1 MGENVFTS
9 GPIRPL
15 SSQELGVDHL
25 TDYELLSDS
34 GHNLVYRAQMGG
46 KWVVLKAA
54 KPAEGER
61 TRNQLLLEREFEIMH
76 RLDSIYVVQTISMV
90 DDPQLGRAILM
101 EYIHGRPLD
110 RFIAEK
116 PSVAER
122 RRVAEELME
131 ALMSLHERQIVHGD
145 LKPSNILI
153 TDSGNHVRLIDFG
166 FADNEAY
173 IAKNIG
179 TSPSI
184 STEEQLPTDV
194 LLPERDIYALG
205 KILSLLFPHSVKPI
219 IRRCL
224 ASDRSRYTSV
234 RQVRAALHRYWRM
247 RWLLP
252 LILAFIVI
260 CAIIIH
266 ILPSQVIP
274 SQQPVVL
281 SQPAEDPI
289 KRSPED
295 VLRSFYSYSTVD
307 WALIDTI
314 YYRPYNCDWPDRIEE
329 QMLSDFPKEYSAKY
343 WHLLQNAKKY
353 FHQQTLPLRSG
364 ASKEF
369 IDQLNYTESAFD
381 SVFVAIV
388 CQEYYLRLF
397 VDCYEEIM
405 PAEIDKCLETYAL
418 RSTATPSVDNQW
430 EKLSKRAARA
440 YQELYQT
447 YADSIRH
454 LQYYNDAL
462 VAHNVYASRMYQEC
476 ERFVKFNPEYETQL
490 RNQYLA
496 IYDRDSKRLTNI
508 YKDYPIYSVNLNGDT
523 MIIQQKPL
531 AE

>member
-1 MGENVFTS
+1 MEENTFTS

-15 SSQELGVDHL
+15 HSQELGMEHL

-54 KPAEGER
+54 KPTEGER
-61 TRNQLLLEREFEIMH
+61 TRNQLLLEREFEIMN

-101 EYIHGRPLD
+101 EYINGRPLD

-116 PSVAER
+116 PSYTER
-122 RRVAEELME
+122 RRVADELME
-131 ALMSLHERQIVHGD
+131 ALIFLHERQIVHGD

-184 STEEQLPTDV
+184 SVPEQLPSDT

-205 KILSLLFPHSVKPI
+205 KMLALLFPHSAKLI

-224 ASDRSRYTSV
+224 ASDRSRYSSV

-252 LILAFIVI
+252 LALALATIMAFVIVFQ
-260 CAIIIH
+260 
-266 ILPSQVIP
+266 PSPKETVQPIEIQTDTVVVI
-274 SQQPVVL
+274 V
-281 SQPAEDPI
+281 PAEPAVD
-289 KRSPED
+289 SVWLD
-295 VLRSFYSYSTVD
+295 VKSR
-307 WALIDTI
+307 AE
-314 YYRPYNCDWPDRIEE
+314 R
-329 QMLSDFPKEYSAKY
+329 QYSA
-343 WHLLQNAKKY
+343 
-353 FHQQTLPLRSG
+353 
-364 ASKEF
+364 
-369 IDQLNYTESAFD
+369 
-381 SVFVAIV
+381 
-388 CQEYYLRLF
+388 
-397 VDCYEEIM
+397 
-405 PAEIDKCLETYAL
+405 
-418 RSTATPSVDNQW
+418 
-430 EKLSKRAARA
+430 
-440 YQELYQT
+440 LYRT
-447 YADSIRH
+447 YADS
-454 LQYYNDAL
+454 
-462 VAHNVYASRMYQEC
+462 
-476 ERFVKFNPEYETQL
+476 L
-490 RNQYLA
+490 RNMPAKRLNEGILMDGRYATKVWRVYNQAATSYPQYAEQLYDQYLF